1 MEAQRMIL
9 IGLTG
14 LAQSGKDTVADY
26 LVSRY
31 GFEKRSF
38 AAPLK
43 RVLLAQDP
51 ILGMD
56 PMRPGHTIK
65 LSHALQNIG
74 EDGVKKI
81 FPEYR
86 RLLQQLGTE
95 GIRGI
100 DQDFW
105 VKAATNDL
113 DKERG
118 KYVFTDVRFPN
129 EAECIGNLRG
139 SLWQVER
146 HLAHKE
152 DTHASE
158 SWAGRMGEDY
168 LIYNNGSMDKLYN
181 EVEYAL
187 GHHNW
192 AARWAA

>member
-1 MEAQRMIL
+1 LIL

-14 LAQSGKDTVADY
+14 EAGVGKDTVADY
-26 LVSRY
+26 LVTRY

-56 PMRPGHTIK
+56 PMRPGHQIK
-65 LSHALQNIG
+65 LGHALKAMN
-74 EDGVKKI
+74 EDSVKNL

-86 RLLQQLGTE
+86 RLLQKLGTE

-118 KYVFTDVRFPN
+118 KYVFTDTRFPN
-129 EAECIGNLRG
+129 EADFIGGLRG
-139 SLWQVER
+139 SLWQIEGPKRRTGVE
-146 HLAHKE
+146 AHS
-152 DTHASE
+152 SE
-158 SWAGRMGEDY
+158 GWAGRMHEDY
-168 LIYNNGSMDKLYN
+168 ILMNNGSIDKLYN

-187 GHHNW
+187 GHLNW

>member
-1 MEAQRMIL
+1 MIL

-14 LAQSGKDTVADY
+14 DAGVGKDTVADY
-26 LVSRY
+26 LVTRY

-51 ILGMD
+51 IIGVD
-56 PMRPGHTIK
+56 PMRPGHVIH
-65 LSHALQNIG
+65 LSQAMDNMG
-74 EDGVKKI
+74 EEGVKKL
-81 FPEYR
+81 FPLYR
-86 RLLQQLGTE
+86 RYLQRLGTE

-118 KYVFTDVRFPN
+118 KYVFTDTRFPN
-129 EAECIGNLRG
+129 EAEVIGGLRG
-139 SLWQVER
+139 YLWQVDGPKRRNGVE
-146 HLAHKE
+146 AHS
-152 DTHASE
+152 SE
-158 SWAGRMGEDY
+158 SWAGKLGEDY
-168 LIYNNGSMDKLYN
+168 LIYNNGSMDKLYT

-187 GHHNW
+187 GYVNW
-192 AARWAA
+192 SERWAA

>member
-1 MEAQRMIL
+1 MIL

-14 LAQSGKDTVADY
+14 DAGVGKDTVADY
-26 LVSRY
+26 LVTRY

-65 LSHALQNIG
+65 LSQAMQNMG
-74 EDGVKKI
+74 EEGVKKL

-86 RLLQQLGTE
+86 RLLQKLGTE

-113 DKERG
+113 DRERG
-118 KYVFTDVRFPN
+118 KYVFTDTRFPN
-129 EAECIGNLRG
+129 EADYIGGLRG
-139 SLWQVER
+139 SLWQVEGPKR
-146 HLAHKE
+146 RVGYVESHS
-152 DTHASE
+152 SE
-158 SWAGRMGEDY
+158 SWAGRLGEDY
-168 LIYNNGSMDKLYN
+168 MLYNNGSIDKLYN

-187 GHHNW
+187 GHLNW
-192 AARWAA
+192 AARWAS